1 MVGGELGDDVGGL
14 IGADGSVVDSK
25 GHGESS

>member
-25 GHGESS
+25 GHGS